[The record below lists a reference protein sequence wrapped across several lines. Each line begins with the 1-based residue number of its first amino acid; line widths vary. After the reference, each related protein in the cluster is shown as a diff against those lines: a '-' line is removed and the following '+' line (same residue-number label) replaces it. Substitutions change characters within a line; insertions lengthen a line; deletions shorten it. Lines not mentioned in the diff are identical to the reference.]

1 MHDENNI
8 DDKARNAMNIFF
20 IVDCHVALFI
30 KQNYGLLGLELR
42 EFESELPGRDGVFV
56 LFESEPD
63 GRLGRDFSVDSE

>member
-1 MHDENNI
+1 MR
-8 DDKARNAMNIFF
+8 ARSAKQS

-42 EFESELPGRDGVFV
+42 EFESELPGREGLE
-56 LFESEPD
+56 LFRESEPD